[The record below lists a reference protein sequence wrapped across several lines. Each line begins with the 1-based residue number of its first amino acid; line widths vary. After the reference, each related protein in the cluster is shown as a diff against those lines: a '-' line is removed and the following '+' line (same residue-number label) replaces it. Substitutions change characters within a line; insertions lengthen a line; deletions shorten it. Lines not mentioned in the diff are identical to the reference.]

1 MQDFFEIDMAS
12 RQTAYSMAEP
22 HSHDYYELYFL
33 LEGTR
38 RLFLQNNMLVLSP
51 KTFCVIPP
59 FSMHKTEGD
68 KYLRININISKN
80 LLTKEEIAFLDT
92 CAKKQAVRLDDAYYP
107 FCELLLTEAV
117 AIQSEWKTND
127 DYRMAFTK
135 TLLHFLQ
142 KQTLKPISVS
152 TSSDATNTVDTL
164 ILNVAYYINEH
175 YAEEVTLQTL
185 CDTFFLSKATLCAR
199 FKQTMHCSIMQ
210 YLFRLRLSK
219 AKELLI
225 NTNKSMEEIS
235 EICGFSSANYFGLI
249 FKKATGISPL
259 HYRQNK

>member
-1 MQDFFEIDMAS
+1 MQNFFEVDMAS
-12 RQTAYSMAEP
+12 KQTAYAMAEP

-38 RLFLQNNMLVLSP
+38 RLFLQNNLLVLHP

-59 FSMHKTEGD
+59 FSVHKTEGD
-68 KYLRININISKN
+68 RYLRININISQN
-80 LLTKEEIAFLDT
+80 LLTKEEIAFLDA
-92 CAKKQAVRLDDAYYP
+92 CAKKQAMRLDDNYYP
-107 FCELLLTEAV
+107 FCELLLREAA
-117 AIQSEWKTND
+117 AIQSEWKTTD
-127 DYRMAFTK
+127 DYKMALTR

-142 KQTLKPISVS
+142 KQTLTPISVS
-152 TSSDATNTVDTL
+152 TSSDTAHAVDTL

-175 YAEEVTLQTL
+175 YTEDVNLQTL
-185 CDTFFLSKATLCAR
+185 CDSFFLSKATLCAR
-199 FKQTMHCSIMQ
+199 FKRMMHCSIMQ

-219 AKELLI
+219 AKDLLI
-225 NTNKSMEEIS
+225 NTNKSMEEIA
-235 EICGFSSANYFGLI
+235 EQCGFSSANYFGLI

>member
-1 MQDFFEIDMAS
+1 MQDFFEVDVAS
-12 RQTAYSMAEP
+12 KQTAYAMAEP

-38 RLFLQNNMLVLSP
+38 RLFLQNNMLVLPP

-59 FSMHKTEGD
+59 FFMHKTEGE

-80 LLTKEEIAFLDT
+80 LLSKEEIAFLDA
-92 CAKKQAVRLDDAYYP
+92 CAKKQAMRLDEKYYP
-107 FCELLLTEAV
+107 ICLTLLQEAV
-117 AIQSEWKTND
+117 EIQSEWKTNG
-127 DYRMAFTK
+127 DYKMALTK

-142 KQTLKPISVS
+142 KQTLTPIPIS
-152 TSSDATNTVDTL
+152 TSSDASHTVDIL

-175 YAEEVTLQTL
+175 YSEDVTLQTL
-185 CDTFFLSKATLCAR
+185 CDIFFLSKATLCAR
-199 FKQTMHCSIMQ
+199 FKRTMHCSIMQ
-210 YLFRLRLSK
+210 YLFRLRVSK

-225 NTNKSMEEIS
+225 STSKSMEEIA
-235 EICGFSSANYFGLI
+235 EVCGFSSANYFGLI
-249 FKKATGISPL
+249 FKKATGMSPL